1 MTPIQNK
8 KIKLT
13 EYSSGGGCGCKIPS
27 GTLEKLLNN
36 YNKKFKDK
44 KLLVGNENSDDAAV
58 YKINDSQGIVAST
71 DFFTPIVDN
80 PYDFGR
86 ISATNA
92 LSDIYA
98 MGAKPIFALAILAF
112 PKTKL
117 SNDIIKKI
125 MNGGED
131 ICNSAGITIAGG
143 HTIES
148 AEPIYGL
155 AVVGLID
162 LKKIRT
168 NSNVANN
175 DLMILTKPLGVG
187 IISASIKKKKKLNK
201 DIYREMLS
209 ICTKLNEPGYILSK
223 RSLIN
228 GMTDITGFGLLGHLK
243 EMCVASKKKAIITY
257 DDIPKIK
264 GVEKLIKENIYTG
277 ASNKNWL
284 NIKNYVENP
293 KEINNAKKIL
303 LSDPQTSGGL
313 LMSCTKKNSKEVLSI
328 LKKNDFKTSCIIG
341 EFKNS
346 KQPRIGII

>member
-1 MTPIQNK
+1 MKTIQNK

-13 EYSSGGGCGCKIPS
+13 EYSSGGGCGCKISS
-27 GTLEKLLNN
+27 GALEKILNN
-36 YNKKFKDK
+36 YSKKFKDK

-58 YKINDSQGIVAST
+58 YKINNNQGIVAST
-71 DFFTPIVDN
+71 DFFTPIVDD

-112 PKTKL
+112 PNNKFSK
-117 SNDIIKKI
+117 DVIRKI
-125 MNGGED
+125 TNGGED
-131 ICNSAGITIAGG
+131 ICNSAGIAIAGG

-148 AEPIYGL
+148 SEPIYGL
-155 AVVGLID
+155 AVIGLID

-168 NSNVANN
+168 NSDVADN
-175 DLMILTKPLGVG
+175 DLMILTKPLGIG
-187 IISASIKKKKKLNK
+187 IISASIKKNKLNK
-201 DIYREMLS
+201 DVYKEMIS
-209 ICTKLNEPGYILSK
+209 NCTKLNEPGYILSE

-243 EMCVASKKKAIITY
+243 EMCIASKKRAVITY
-257 DDIPKIK
+257 DNIPKIK
-264 GVEKLIKENIYTG
+264 GVENLIRENIYTG

-284 NIKNYVENP
+284 DIKKFVKNSKKISE
-293 KEINNAKKIL
+293 EKKIL

-313 LMSCTKKNSKEVLSI
+313 LISCTKKNSAEVLSI
-328 LKKNDFKTSCIIG
+328 LKYNNFKTSSIIG
-341 EFKNS
+341 EFKNN
-346 KQPRIGII
+346 KQPLISIK